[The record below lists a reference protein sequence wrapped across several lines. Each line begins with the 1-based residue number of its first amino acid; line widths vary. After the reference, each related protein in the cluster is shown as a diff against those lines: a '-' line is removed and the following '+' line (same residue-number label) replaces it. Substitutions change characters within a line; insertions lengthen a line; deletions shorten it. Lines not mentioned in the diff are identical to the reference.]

1 MKPVRHFL
9 DWSAPVTD
17 RVRDWLLPTLPPGTV
32 DLSDTCVIVP
42 TRQAGRRLREA
53 LALHCAESGRAL
65 LPPLVQEPL
74 TFAGADRTDGE
85 HVAGPL
91 LTMTL
96 WSRILRELD
105 PDQFTGL
112 FPAPP
117 PANDLTWA
125 LQTADQIDQV
135 RQTLIEGGYLIRDVV
150 RRFGDTLEEPERWA
164 DLARLETTY
173 LEHLASAGWT
183 DRAAHLIRQAEQPP
197 VPARITRVA
206 VAAVPDPSLLLI
218 RALEQWGRDRSV
230 DILVHAP
237 ASRTADFDDWGRPRR
252 PHWADAVID
261 IPEPDRN
268 LLLGANP
275 ADQAR
280 LVLARIAQEAD
291 RIGPADLAVGVP
303 DPDVTPYLET
313 LLAERGLTAFDPAGQ
328 PLSRHRVYQ
337 VLERC
342 RALLVDPS
350 YQTVSAL
357 LRHPDIL
364 RALQDGYAVHAGGLL
379 QQLDRFQNK
388 HLPQTLADLRQHLP
402 PGDEPTPLHTALEFI
417 DQLTACATRTPAPPV
432 SALEDAVAAL
442 MTLVYANQTIDPHV
456 PEEALF
462 QRVAQRINRLTA
474 EARLPFFQSLVG
486 SLHEALQLVLHAMAN
501 DAVYEDRK
509 DACIDLEGWLE
520 LPWNNARL
528 LVVTGMNEG
537 RVPDSRM
544 SDAFLPDRLRAQ
556 WGLRCDAD
564 RLARDAYLMTA
575 LIESRRADGG
585 TAFIAG
591 ACSAA
596 GDPLRPSRLLF
607 RCPDETLPDRAA
619 RLFREPPPPQPAHP
633 VSVSF
638 MLDPNQGTPPSYPE
652 KISVTAFSAYLAC
665 PFRFYLSHVR
675 KMEELT
681 DDKAELDAL
690 DFGSITHYA
699 LQGLETMPTEDREQ
713 ALIACFLKRAE
724 GALFSRFG
732 RRPPF
737 PVTMQFESIRQRL
750 IAAAAVQARL
760 AQEGWIPRYFEQP
773 VETLIGSLTVR
784 GMIDRAD
791 FHPDLN
797 AWRIIDY
804 KTIDSPQSPADAH
817 IGSAREDAPD
827 YALLPARRGRDQQ
840 WRDLQLPL
848 YAVLFRTLEAE
859 GPVTV
864 GHFHLPRAVT
874 STGLQLW
881 DDLSDDLIQSA
892 WACAQGVVADIER
905 RTFWPPAPLVKYDT
919 FETLFPRPPA
929 ETVHPPE
936 PS

>member
-1 MKPVRHFL
+1 
-9 DWSAPVTD
+9 
-17 RVRDWLLPTLPPGTV
+17 
-32 DLSDTCVIVP
+32 
-42 TRQAGRRLREA
+42 
-53 LALHCAESGRAL
+53 
-65 LPPLVQEPL
+65 
-74 TFAGADRTDGE
+74 
-85 HVAGPL
+85 
-91 LTMTL
+91 
-96 WSRILRELD
+96 
-105 PDQFTGL
+105 
-112 FPAPP
+112 
-117 PANDLTWA
+117 
-125 LQTADQIDQV
+125 
-135 RQTLIEGGYLIRDVV
+135 
-150 RRFGDTLEEPERWA
+150 
-164 DLARLETTY
+164 
-173 LEHLASAGWT
+173 
-183 DRAAHLIRQAEQPP
+183 
-197 VPARITRVA
+197 
-206 VAAVPDPSLLLI
+206 
-218 RALEQWGRDRSV
+218 V

-237 ASRTADFDDWGRPRR
+237 AARAADFDDWGRPR
-252 PHWADAVID
+252 PPLWANAVID
-261 IPEPDRN
+261 IPDTDRN

-291 RIGPADLAVGVP
+291 RLGPADLAIGVP
-303 DPDVTPYLET
+303 DAEVTPYLET
-313 LLAERGLTAFDPAGQ
+313 LLAERDLTAFDPAGQ

-337 VLERC
+337 LLERC
-342 RALLVDPS
+342 HALLVDPS
-350 YQTVSAL
+350 YPAVSSL

-364 RALQDGYAVHAGGLL
+364 RALHDGFAVHAGDLL
-379 QQLDRFQNK
+379 DQLDRFQNK
-388 HLPQTLADLRQHLP
+388 HLPQNLADLRRRLP
-402 PGDEPTPLHTALEFI
+402 AVDAPTPLHTALEFI
-417 DQLTACATRTPAPPV
+417 DQLTACATRAPAPPV
-432 SALEDAVAAL
+432 SSLEDAVAAL

-474 EARLPFFQSLVG
+474 EARLSLFQTLHG
-486 SLHEALQLVLHAMAN
+486 SLQESLQLVLHALAN
-501 DAVYEDRK
+501 DTVYKDRK
-509 DACIDLEGWLE
+509 DAGIDLEGWLE

-591 ACSAA
+591 ACSSA

-607 RCPDETLPDRAA
+607 RCPDALLPERAA

-638 MLDPNQGTPPSYPE
+638 TLNPHQGEPPNYPE
-652 KISVTAFSAYLAC
+652 TISVTAFSSYLAC

-713 ALIACFLKRAE
+713 TLTACFLKRAE
-724 GALFSRFG
+724 SALRHRFG

-737 PVTMQFESIRQRL
+737 PVTMQFESIQQRL

-773 VETLIGSLTVR
+773 VETQIGSLTVR
-784 GMIDRAD
+784 GKIDRAD
-791 FHPDLN
+791 FHPDLK

-804 KTIDSPQSPADAH
+804 KTIDTPQPPAGSH
-817 IGSAREDAPD
+817 IGSARADAPD
-827 YALLPARRGRDQQ
+827 YALLPARRGRPQQ

-848 YAVLFRTLEAE
+848 YAVLVRTLAAE

-881 DDLSDDLIQSA
+881 EDLSDDLVQSA
-892 WACAQGVVADIER
+892 WTCARGVVGDIER
-905 RTFWPPAPLVKYDT
+905 RLFWPAAPSVEYDA
-919 FETLFPRPPA
+919 FASLFPRPPA
-929 ETVHPPE
+929 ETVQPPV
-936 PS
+936 PP